1 MNATLFKAL
10 VALLPA
16 SLLLAGALAFFFKER
31 SPSSLLQ
38 LLGAGGLVVV
48 ILTHFCEGLHLFP
61 VMGWGLKQSAGHYL
75 DLCSAALA
83 LILFPVGYLL
93 HAFGKNHASGCR

>member
-1 MNATLFKAL
+1 MDATLWKAL
-10 VALLPA
+10 FALLPA

-48 ILTHFCEGLHLFP
+48 ILAHVCEGVHLFP
-61 VMGWGLKQSAGHYL
+61 GMGWGLKHSAGHYL
-75 DLCSAALA
+75 DLCAAIVA
-83 LILFPVGYLL
+83 LTLFPVGYLL